1 MVALLSHDEPAS
13 LWDVT
18 MMIDALI
25 KLSLIA
31 LPVYFF
37 FRWVQ
42 ADSEKDD
49 RPKAKSPTGR

>member
-1 MVALLSHDEPAS
+1 M
-13 LWDVT
+13 T
-18 MMIDALI
+18 IDALI

-49 RPKAKSPTGR
+49 GPKTKPPAGR